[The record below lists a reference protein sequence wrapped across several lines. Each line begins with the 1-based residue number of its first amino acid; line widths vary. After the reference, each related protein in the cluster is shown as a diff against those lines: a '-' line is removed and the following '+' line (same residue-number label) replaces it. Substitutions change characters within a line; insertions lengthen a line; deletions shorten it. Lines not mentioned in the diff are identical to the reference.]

1 MLVITLKHKK
11 NRRTNMTMNV
21 SEIKP

>member
-1 MLVITLKHKK
+1 
-11 NRRTNMTMNV
+11 MTMNV